1 MVNLLHLKQ
10 KKVVRVGQSTRLHLK
25 EQKMKRDLNTIMPM
39 INKEVNTLE
48 TQYHVMGA
56 YKKLTVFLSPGQT
69 PIATS
74 DQPVFPSTK

>member
-1 MVNLLHLKQ
+1 
-10 KKVVRVGQSTRLHLK
+10 
-25 EQKMKRDLNTIMPM
+25 MPM

-69 PIATS
+69 PIAMS